1 MVVVQSLKKEHWVK
15 NCSDLAKLFIK
26 KIDYLVSLKCYTEII
41 LVFDSYKP
49 YSLKQITREHR
60 NEGEDSVHYVVDDNS
75 NIDQITLKKFLKN
88 ETTKKE
94 LTVYL
99 SYKLVNH
106 AKSKY
111 LCRFFAVA
119 DNKVIK
125 YVATPELESKFNH
138 NEADTLLIFYAVD
151 FTDRHS
157 KASEITV
164 YTSDTDILFLLLYF
178 YNLLCQ
184 NVKMVSSSQTYDI
197 NNLYHKLG
205 EDTCS
210 SLLALHAITG
220 CDTVGRFA
228 GKGKVAWHAHKE
240 YKRLNPDFIITLQKF
255 GNIAKVVDGEQTVLE
270 KYISYAYTKKEL
282 TLGDARWYTLTRKFG
297 EAEKLPPTA
306 SSFKQHLLRA
316 VYQTFV
322 WKQSIKR
329 LITYPDASNFGWRQ
343 VNGKWSPFPTD
354 KPYSRID

>member
-99 SYKLVNH
+99 SYKFVNH

-111 LCRFFAVA
+111 LRRFFAVA

-125 YVATPELESKFNH
+125 YGATPELESKFNH
-138 NEADTLLIFYAVD
+138 DEADT
-151 FTDRHS
+151 
-157 KASEITV
+157 
-164 YTSDTDILFLLLYF
+164 TDIL
-178 YNLLCQ
+178 
-184 NVKMVSSSQTYDI
+184 
-197 NNLYHKLG
+197 
-205 EDTCS
+205 CS
-210 SLLALHAITG
+210 
-220 CDTVGRFA
+220 
-228 GKGKVAWHAHKE
+228 
-240 YKRLNPDFIITLQKF
+240 
-255 GNIAKVVDGEQTVLE
+255 
-270 KYISYAYTKKEL
+270 
-282 TLGDARWYTLTRKFG
+282 
-297 EAEKLPPTA
+297 
-306 SSFKQHLLRA
+306 
-316 VYQTFV
+316 
-322 WKQSIKR
+322 
-329 LITYPDASNFGWRQ
+329 
-343 VNGKWSPFPTD
+343 
-354 KPYSRID
+354 